1 VVLTSRSAANGE
13 AAVAAIRE
21 AVGPS
26 AQVSF
31 IQLDLSDLMG
41 VVAAADPFT
50 AGGQPHHVLINN
62 AGVMA
67 CPRGTTADGFE
78 MQFGTN
84 YVGHFV
90 LTRALLP
97 ALKRSGT
104 PAEPARVVNVLPG
117 GHWLFTHPTKGIDL
131 GLAFRGQPPA
141 EYDPWRAY
149 GWSKL
154 ANVLHVEEVNRRMAG
169 EGALV
174 VAVSLH
180 PGNIMGT
187 ELKRHF
193 SASWRTMLTLASY
206 ALSPRVWGAL
216 MERSKT
222 TPQCAATI
230 VFGGR
235 QPGGVHRHHPP
246 ARTTPTASTRRS
258 GCTPRWATA
267 RPPGACGR
275 PLSTRWRRCSG
286 EGGEGRG
293 GPAVG
298 WERKAGCAAPSYRP
312 AVSRRATPASKA
324 AAR

>member
-1 VVLTSRSAANGE
+1 MEAGRVLAAAGARVVLTSRSAANGE
-13 AAVAAIRE
+13 AAVAAIRA

-31 IQLDLSDLMG
+31 IQLDLSDLKG
-41 VVAAADPFT
+41 VVAAADAFT
-50 AGGQPHHVLINN
+50 AGGQPLHVLINN

-67 CPRGTTADGFE
+67 CPRGTTTDGFE

-84 YVGHFV
+84 HVGHFV

-97 ALKRSGT
+97 ALKCSGT
-104 PAEPARVVNVLPG
+104 PAEPARVVNVSSG

-154 ANVLHVEEVNRRMAG
+154 ANVLHAEEVNRRMAA
-169 EGALV
+169 EGAPV

-180 PGNIMGT
+180 PGNIMDT

-193 SASWRTMLTLASY
+193 SASVRTMLTLVSY

-216 MERSKT
+216 MEPSKT
-222 TPQCAATI
+222 TPQGAATI
-230 VFGGR
+230 VFAAMAPLAGSAASAA
-235 QPGGVHRHHPP
+235 VASP
-246 ARTTPTASTRRS
+246 AA
-258 GCTPRWATA
+258 CTVVT
-267 RPPGACGR
+267 PGAYHADCKHATKWVHTTLGDGA
-275 PLSTRWRRCSG
+275 SARRLW
-286 EGGEGRG
+286 EATEHEVA
-293 GPAVG
+293 AVLG
-298 WERKAGCAAPSYRP
+298 
-312 AVSRRATPASKA
+312 
-324 AAR
+324 